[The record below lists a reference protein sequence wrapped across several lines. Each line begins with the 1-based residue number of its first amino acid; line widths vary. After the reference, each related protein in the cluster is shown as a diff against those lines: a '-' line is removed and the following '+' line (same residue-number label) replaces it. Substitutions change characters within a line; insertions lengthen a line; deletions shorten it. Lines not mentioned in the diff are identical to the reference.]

1 MPIEIGFAHCKV
13 GTSEARIS
21 EKTTAEDGKL
31 RISILAWGSLVWD
44 RKDLAIG
51 ADFAPAGPW
60 LPVEFCRVSRDGCLT
75 LVIDEA
81 FGAPCITYSALST
94 FDDLEA
100 AIENLRIREGMP
112 NREGVGFVAP
122 RHRRQ
127 SATALA
133 RHPRAVKT
141 ITEWTSAQGFDAA
154 IWTALASNFEEKTHT
169 SFSIEA
175 AIRHLEALDEETLG
189 SALRYI
195 RQAPAQV
202 KTPVR
207 DAVNIRWPSMQ

>member
-1 MPIEIGFAHCKV
+1 M
-13 GTSEARIS
+13 
-21 EKTTAEDGKL
+21 

-44 RKDLAIG
+44 RKDLAVV

-60 LPVEFCRVSRDGCLT
+60 LPVEFCRGSRDGRLT

-81 FGAPCITYSALST
+81 FGARCITYSALGT
-94 FDDLEA
+94 FDNLEA

-112 NREGVGFVAP
+112 SREGVGFVAL

-127 SATALA
+127 SATALE

-141 ITEWTSAQGFDAA
+141 ITEWTSTQGFDAA
-154 IWTALASNFEEKTHT
+154 IWTALSSNFGEKTHEP
-169 SFSIEA
+169 FSIEA
-175 AIRHLEALDEETLG
+175 AIRHLEARDEETLG
-189 SALRYI
+189 AALSYI
-195 RQAPAQV
+195 RQAPPET

-207 DAVNIRWPSMQ
+207 DAVDIRWPR